1 MKMIGFTGGGSSG
14 HVTPNLAII
23 KQLRREDIE
32 IFYIGTYTGIEKELV
47 KKENIPY
54 FPISSGKLR
63 RYFSWENFIDPF
75 KILKGLVQA
84 YFILRKQKPKV
95 IFSKGGF
102 VTFPVAVAAKLNKIP
117 VVVHESDFIPG
128 LANKLV
134 FPFAEKICV
143 TFEETK
149 KNIKY
154 KSKIV
159 VTGAPIREEF
169 FQGNEKNALKL
180 FSLDNAKKTILII
193 GGGLGSAVIN
203 QTIYAC
209 LPELLK
215 NYNVIHLTG
224 KGKINSEIPSQKN
237 YIQTEYLHHE
247 LFDAMALADMVISR
261 AGSNALYELI
271 LLKKK
276 HILIPLSKKASRG
289 DQIDNAEYFS
299 KKGLS
304 YVLPEEQLNR
314 EMLLQMINKIF
325 TNAHEYEK
333 RISNFDCPNG
343 IKTIAAIL
351 KSYL

>member
-1 MKMIGFTGGGSSG
+1 MNMIGFTGGGSSG

-23 KQLRREDIE
+23 KQLQHENVP
-32 IFYIGTYTGIEKELV
+32 IFYIGTYTGIEKELIQ
-47 KKENIPY
+47 KANIPY

-102 VTFPVAVAAKLNKIP
+102 VTFPVAVAAKLNRIP

-149 KNIKY
+149 NNIKY
-154 KSKIV
+154 KSKIA

-169 FQGNEKNALKL
+169 FQGNKENALKL
-180 FSLDNAKKTILII
+180 FSLDNTRKTILII
-193 GGGLGSAVIN
+193 GGGLGSAIIN
-203 QTIYAC
+203 QTIYVC

-224 KGKINSEIPSQKN
+224 KGKINPEIPSQKN
-237 YIQTEYLHHE
+237 YVQTEYLHNE
-247 LFDAMALADMVISR
+247 LFDAMALADLVISR

-276 HILIPLSKKASRG
+276 HILIPLSQKASRG
-289 DQIDNAEYFS
+289 DQIDNANYFA

-304 YVLPEEQLNR
+304 YVIAEEQLNR
-314 EMLLQMINKIF
+314 ESLLKMLNTVFANAYDYEQRIN
-325 TNAHEYEK
+325 
-333 RISNFDCPNG
+333 NFHCQNG
-343 IKTIAAIL
+343 TESIAAIL